1 MEKIKVNESN
11 NLFNTSSFLNANHNQ
26 REISYESYLKNKIN
40 NQNKIESNVA
50 SSNQNKN
57 IPFSF
62 NMNSLYFNMLRYNF
76 INNNYKPYNTN
87 TRINSLLLDFND
99 KLKKEYDKEDI
110 KDKNNSQIK
119 IENKIDKIDTEYDF
133 TPLIKKLESQEDERF
148 SKSRFLKFIKDI
160 NSKKLIINEEKNIVE
175 ENQNYIDINNNN
187 KKENEKN
194 IDEIEINELE
204 DLLNEAKKYMD
215 YSREDLAINILEKIL
230 DDSLIKLEKN
240 KNYLLKAY
248 MYLIICHLNS
258 NDILISI
265 SFIIDLLNLIKEE
278 NNESSLTY
286 NQKYLDKEFIQKI
299 NRRDFDI
306 TNKDEYEQYEYNKNK
321 IKEET
326 ENFIKN
332 KIMNNNN
339 EIYNETLLLLYG
351 LILYLNEK
359 YTEAEET
366 FGQLII
372 LNEQNYFYYNILGVI
387 NINQN
392 KYEDAIKYYKKALE
406 INNKYPKCLLNYSVL
421 LSNQGKYEESCRYII
436 SALKIFEDIP
446 EGWTQLLS
454 NVIELNKDELI
465 CEINDRNLS
474 NIEKVLFKN

>member
-26 REISYESYLKNKIN
+26 RGIAYVSYLKNKIN

-119 IENKIDKIDTEYDF
+119 IENKIDKIDTEYNF

-175 ENQNYIDINNNN
+175 ENKNYIDINNN
-187 KKENEKN
+187 KKQNEKN

-204 DLLNEAKKYMD
+204 DLLNQAKKYMD

-258 NDILISI
+258 NDVLISI

-321 IKEET
+321 IK
-326 ENFIKN
+326 
-332 KIMNNNN
+332 
-339 EIYNETLLLLYG
+339 
-351 LILYLNEK
+351 
-359 YTEAEET
+359 
-366 FGQLII
+366 
-372 LNEQNYFYYNILGVI
+372 
-387 NINQN
+387 
-392 KYEDAIKYYKKALE
+392 
-406 INNKYPKCLLNYSVL
+406 
-421 LSNQGKYEESCRYII
+421 
-436 SALKIFEDIP
+436 
-446 EGWTQLLS
+446 
-454 NVIELNKDELI
+454 
-465 CEINDRNLS
+465 
-474 NIEKVLFKN
+474 

>member
-1 MEKIKVNESN
+1 MEKIQKNEIN
-11 NLFNTSSFLNANHNQ
+11 NSFNLSLLININKNTQ
-26 REISYESYLKNKIN
+26 GISYENYLTQNKIN
-40 NQNKIESNVA
+40 NQNQTNNNALNHNK
-50 SSNQNKN
+50 NQNK
-57 IPFSF
+57 PHFSM

-76 INNNYKPYNTN
+76 FNNNLPYNTN
-87 TRINSLLLDFND
+87 TRISSLLVDFNNE
-99 KLKKEYDKEDI
+99 LKSEYDKENKNYKVEI
-110 KDKNNSQIK
+110 KNNPEKK
-119 IENKIDKIDTEYDF
+119 INTEYDF

-148 SKSRFLKFIKDI
+148 SKSRFLNFIKDI
-160 NSKKLIINEEKNIVE
+160 NSNKLIINEEKNIIE
-175 ENQNYIDINNNN
+175 ENPNYINNKNNENKNDINNQ
-187 KKENEKN
+187 NEKN
-194 IDEIEINELE
+194 ELE
-204 DLLNEAKKYMD
+204 ELLNEAKKYMD
-215 YSREDLAINILEKIL
+215 YSREDLALNILEKIM

-248 MYLIICHLNS
+248 IYLIICHLNS
-258 NDILISI
+258 NEELLGI

-278 NNESSLTY
+278 NNESSIEY
-286 NQKYLDKEFIQKI
+286 NKKYLEKEFIEKI

-306 TNKDEYEQYEYNKNK
+306 CNKEEYEQYEYNKNK

-359 YTEAEET
+359 YTEAEEA

-474 NIEKVLFKN
+474 NIEKDLFKK

>member
-175 ENQNYIDINNNN
+175 ENKNYIDINNN
-187 KKENEKN
+187 KKQNEKN

-258 NDILISI
+258 NDVLISI

-474 NIEKVLFKN
+474 NIEKDLFKK

>member
-119 IENKIDKIDTEYDF
+119 IEKKIDKIDTEYNF

-175 ENQNYIDINNNN
+175 ENKNYIDINNN
-187 KKENEKN
+187 KKENENN
-194 IDEIEINELE
+194 INEIEINELE

-258 NDILISI
+258 NDVLISI

-392 KYEDAIKYYKKALE
+392 KYEDAVKYYKKALE

-421 LSNQGKYEESCRYII
+421 LSNQGKYEESCRCII

-474 NIEKVLFKN
+474 NIEKGLFKN

>member
-11 NLFNTSSFLNANHNQ
+11 NLFNTSSFLNSNHNQ

-175 ENQNYIDINNNN
+175 ENKNYIDINNN
-187 KKENEKN
+187 KKQNEKN

-258 NDILISI
+258 NDVLISI

-392 KYEDAIKYYKKALE
+392 KYEDAVKYYKKALE

-474 NIEKVLFKN
+474 NIEKGLFKN

>member
-11 NLFNTSSFLNANHNQ
+11 NLFNTNSFLNANHNQ
-26 REISYESYLKNKIN
+26 QGISYENYLINKIN
-40 NQNKIESNVA
+40 
-50 SSNQNKN
+50 NQNKN

-99 KLKKEYDKEDI
+99 KLKNEYDKEDI
-110 KDKNNSQIK
+110 KDKNNSQNK

-160 NSKKLIINEEKNIVE
+160 NSKKLIINEEKNKVE
-175 ENQNYIDINNNN
+175 ENKNYIDINNN
-187 KKENEKN
+187 KKQNEKN

-215 YSREDLAINILEKIL
+215 FCREDLAINILEKIL

-258 NDILISI
+258 NDVLISI

-332 KIMNNNN
+332 NIMNNNN

-366 FGQLII
+366 FDQLII
-372 LNEQNYFYYNILGVI
+372 LNEQNYYYYNILGVI

-392 KYEDAIKYYKKALE
+392 KYEDAVKYCKKALE

-421 LSNQGKYEESCRYII
+421 LSNQGKYEESCRCII

-474 NIEKVLFKN
+474 NIEKGLFKN

>member
-1 MEKIKVNESN
+1 
-11 NLFNTSSFLNANHNQ
+11 
-26 REISYESYLKNKIN
+26 
-40 NQNKIESNVA
+40 
-50 SSNQNKN
+50 
-57 IPFSF
+57 
-62 NMNSLYFNMLRYNF
+62 
-76 INNNYKPYNTN
+76 
-87 TRINSLLLDFND
+87 
-99 KLKKEYDKEDI
+99 
-110 KDKNNSQIK
+110 
-119 IENKIDKIDTEYDF
+119 
-133 TPLIKKLESQEDERF
+133 
-148 SKSRFLKFIKDI
+148 
-160 NSKKLIINEEKNIVE
+160 
-175 ENQNYIDINNNN
+175 
-187 KKENEKN
+187 
-194 IDEIEINELE
+194 
-204 DLLNEAKKYMD
+204 
-215 YSREDLAINILEKIL
+215 
-230 DDSLIKLEKN
+230 
-240 KNYLLKAY
+240 

-258 NDILISI
+258 NDVLISI

-332 KIMNNNN
+332 NIMNNNN

-406 INNKYPKCLLNYSVL
+406 INNKYPKCLFNYSVL
-421 LSNQGKYEESCRYII
+421 LSNQGKYEESCRCII

-474 NIEKVLFKN
+474 NIEKGLFKN

>member
-11 NLFNTSSFLNANHNQ
+11 NLFNTNSFLNANHNQ

-40 NQNKIESNVA
+40 NQNKIENNVA

-119 IENKIDKIDTEYDF
+119 IENKIDKIDTEYNF

-175 ENQNYIDINNNN
+175 ENKNYIDINNN
-187 KKENEKN
+187 KKQNEKN

-258 NDILISI
+258 NDVLISI

-392 KYEDAIKYYKKALE
+392 KYEDAVKYYKKALE

-421 LSNQGKYEESCRYII
+421 LSNQGKYEESCRCII

-474 NIEKVLFKN
+474 NIEKDLFKK

>member
-1 MEKIKVNESN
+1 M
-11 NLFNTSSFLNANHNQ
+11 
-26 REISYESYLKNKIN
+26 KNKIN

-76 INNNYKPYNTN
+76 INNNYKPYNYN

-99 KLKKEYDKEDI
+99 KLKNEYDKEDI

-119 IENKIDKIDTEYDF
+119 IENKIDKIDTEYNF

-160 NSKKLIINEEKNIVE
+160 NSKKLIINEEKNIIE
-175 ENQNYIDINNNN
+175 ENKNYIDIINN

-258 NDILISI
+258 NDVLISI

-366 FGQLII
+366 FDQLII

-392 KYEDAIKYYKKALE
+392 KYEDAVKYYKKALE

-421 LSNQGKYEESCRYII
+421 LSNQGKYEESCRCII

-474 NIEKVLFKN
+474 NIEKGLFKN